1 MAGSEGGQPPE
12 VARCY
17 PEQYNTL
24 LADKVGRFESRLVTA
39 AAQPL
44 PETEVFTTEPL
55 NFRMRA
61 TFAMWR
67 EGDEV
72 HYVMYN
78 KRKDDEP
85 SDSEKASDGEV
96 AVPFTQSADG
106 AVQESAP
113 PKKPMRPAGRGPPHE
128 VPTYPMGSLRIN
140 ELMPLVR
147 AELLGVEELRTKIN
161 DVRFLTT
168 QSGDALISITY
179 NRPIDPEVWSSAA
192 EGLIVALGGG
202 VRIVGRSRKV
212 KVVVGGET
220 VSETLNV
227 PHGRGA
233 CHYTQ
238 AEGAF
243 TQPNAGVCEKMLG
256 WAFDVTRGSDGSDLC
271 ELYCGNGCFT
281 IAIAPNFRQVIATEL
296 SKASVELA
304 EANIARNALGN
315 VRVARLS
322 AEEFSEAHSG
332 VRRFHRLAE
341 ANITLGKGS
350 GLEFSTLLV
359 DPPRAGL
366 DEVCV
371 GLARGFER
379 IVYVSCNPDTLVR
392 DVMALRDTHS
402 VARVAAFDQ
411 FPYTDHLEC
420 GVVLERR

>member
-1 MAGSEGGQPPE
+1 M
-12 VARCY
+12 ARCY
-17 PEQYNTL
+17 PEQYDSL
-24 LADKVGRFESRLVTA
+24 LADKVSRFESLLVTA

-44 PETEVFTTEPL
+44 PETEVFTSEPL
-55 NFRMRA
+55 HFRMRA
-61 TFAMWR
+61 TFSMWR

-78 KRKDDEP
+78 KRKDAEH
-85 SDSEKASDGEV
+85 SDGEE
-96 AVPFTQSADG
+96 AIPSTQSADG

-113 PKKPMRPAGRGPPHE
+113 PPQKPVRPAGRGPPHE
-128 VPTYPMGSLRIN
+128 VPKYPMGSRRIN

-147 AELLGVEELRTKIN
+147 AELLRVEELRRKIN

-168 QSGDALISITY
+168 QTGDALISITY
-179 NRPIDPEVWSSAA
+179 NRPIDPEVWGGAA
-192 EGLIVALGGG
+192 EGLIMALGGS
-202 VRIVGRSRKV
+202 VRLVGRSRKV

-238 AEGAF
+238 TEGAF

-256 WAFDVTRGSDGSDLC
+256 WAYDVTCGSDGSDLC

-304 EANIARNALGN
+304 EANIARNALDN

-322 AEEFSEAHSG
+322 AEEFSDVHSG
-332 VRRFHRLAE
+332 VRHFHRLAE

-366 DEVCV
+366 DTACV

-379 IVYVSCNPDTLVR
+379 IVYVSCNPDTLAR
-392 DVMALRDTHS
+392 DVIALRDTHRI
-402 VARVAAFDQ
+402 ARVAAFDQ